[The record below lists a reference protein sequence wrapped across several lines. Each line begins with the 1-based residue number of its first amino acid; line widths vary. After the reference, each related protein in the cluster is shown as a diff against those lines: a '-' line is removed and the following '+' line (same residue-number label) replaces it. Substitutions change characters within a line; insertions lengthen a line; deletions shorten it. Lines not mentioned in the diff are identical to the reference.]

1 MCVLCL
7 SVDSTSSAIAYS
19 SHRVTSLVDKSS
31 FHTII
36 MQLYKFGSNH
46 VSFISHL
53 ICLKMRQQIIC
64 LLVLL
69 CFAWSI
75 CNQPPNRLIFASSG
89 SFASSTSFAHVKLT
103 VNVSSV
109 FHALAHSK
117 KLARDLDKHTTSLLL
132 RANPTMILSP
142 FHPNRKSFA
151 PSVPVTCNL
160 ARSWVL

>member
-7 SVDSTSSAIAYS
+7 SIDSTSSAIAYS

-36 MQLYKFGSNH
+36 MQLYKFGSKN

-75 CNQPPNRLIFASSG
+75 CNQQPPNRLIFASSG

-132 RANPTMILSP
+132 RANLTM
-142 FHPNRKSFA
+142 A
-151 PSVPVTCNL
+151 Q
-160 ARSWVL
+160 